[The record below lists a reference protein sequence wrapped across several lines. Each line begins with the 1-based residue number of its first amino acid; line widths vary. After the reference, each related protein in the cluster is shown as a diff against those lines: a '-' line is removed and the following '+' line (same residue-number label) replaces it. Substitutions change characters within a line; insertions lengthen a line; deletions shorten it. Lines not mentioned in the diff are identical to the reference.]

1 MTPVPPVDQGEEEA
15 KAVPLETSAEND
27 NDVDSP
33 PGYPPPSAST
43 SGLGPGVREA
53 LAGSG
58 SEDIRHNVTYTFEP
72 RWPMVDASRETALGV
87 LGETKEASILSFLTI
102 IRKSLVLPL
111 SGDRLV
117 GYRPQKSALTRAAIR
132 AIAIVQRGLP
142 ALAGFPPDPIEFLTY
157 FTGEVDSEG
166 QPVLGGWSKI
176 LDEAWPTFR
185 HTPPKALLVQLADL
199 PGDAQRRQ
207 QHENKILYEVVTYQ
221 VVGVGV
227 LIVLLASFA
236 WIGVAIYHCKQCEEN
251 KKEC

>member
-1 MTPVPPVDQGEEEA
+1 MTPVTPIDQGKEEA
-15 KAVPLETSAEND
+15 KAVPHETSAEND

-111 SGDRLV
+111 RRDRLE
-117 GYRPQKSALTRAAIR
+117 T
-132 AIAIVQRGLP
+132 IAIVQRGLP
-142 ALAGFPPDPIEFLTY
+142 ALAGFPPDRIEFLTY